1 MKKGYLIFLWLVSL
15 LVAFVFPI
23 QAESNY
29 TKEDMEKTL
38 AIFAAQNKWYQET
51 DIKAFS
57 EEVWAEH
64 GLLVLA
70 KTAKKQKI
78 DYQSITK
85 NDRWEIV
92 YNINKNNQWKY
103 LGTTPENYLVEN
115 PDYPADAYNGK
126 PFSQFNWI
134 ENQNEKTSLWQKIR
148 WLSEAEQARQRHYY
162 INLIKD
168 SFEAEFGKG
177 FDRENIT
184 PQMEEAMLRAAILVY
199 PMAEGKRTLI
209 SFRNKGKNG
218 KTYEV
223 TASMPKDWPG
233 PPEPGSESESGTTTE
248 ELVQPLIPQATDFGG
263 AELRLAS
270 EKPGQE
276 IFDVAKGIP
285 ATEKLYAN
293 VITDQYLAK
302 CQWEKRTVTAEEKK
316 YEKDKKTGKT
326 KFIGTEKKVYTYMAI
341 KNATVYEIASAE
353 INNPVLPGGQ
363 LTLTPQ
369 NYSKVAVSMTQGSYQ
384 NGTTVDASFSIN
396 GQPVPVGE
404 MVPPSPKISADVLYQ
419 DGIVIPA
426 ETPNQK
432 DAPSTGK
439 VIYQLAFSYGGEF
452 PTIQEKNLT
461 GNPVTAHTPVVC
473 YPGLSERTF
482 SPGEKYPKAKD
493 EQRQY
498 LKEESFAITY
508 PLTGEHLDIPGYGD
522 RDYSTYTAKRQVRF
536 SFDVYEGADYTGIY
550 RPAGK
555 WYDFPAEA
563 ENDTTS
569 YFIPAWAKEGEKHN
583 ISFRSLPVNLRDEAS
598 KAFEYSANKDIKNEK
613 AVQDAA
619 MAVFGKVMDS
629 RILQIGDGR
638 NYASL
643 EMPVYPQV
651 GKLANRQ
658 DGIALGMPVDLMLT
672 TNSDLFYQ
680 ADSIKVVPHYFFV
693 DKQGKKTEVDLY
705 YHGNQ
710 KLKQINTANT
720 EIEQKARLNDF
731 ASWINKKYFEDTA
744 KLLEK
749 QKRNNDMSYQSY
761 LDAFTGSRY
770 VPLGDNSKLVIGERL
785 KLYSGRELAEQ
796 IKKPKEV
803 KTDEVYLSR
812 QNWYLRFFLPN
823 ETYAVAK
830 GTNFQGKS
838 GIRLREEPF
847 LHDGYLLVQIEWQIY
862 KNGELYF
869 RYLTEAT
876 GMGSL
881 PYKGQYGDSFFY
893 DSERRA
899 SQRLN

>member
-1 MKKGYLIFLWLVSL
+1 MKKRYRIVLGLISL
-15 LVAFVFPI
+15 LITFIFPI

-38 AIFAAQNKWYQET
+38 AIFAEQNEWYQKT
-51 DIKAFS
+51 DITAFS
-57 EEVWAEH
+57 QEIWKNY

-70 KTAKKQKI
+70 KTAQKQKI
-78 DYQSITK
+78 DYKSITK
-85 NDRWEIV
+85 NDKWEIA

-103 LGTTPENYLVEN
+103 LGTTPEGYLVEN
-115 PDYPADAYNGK
+115 PDYPADAYHGK
-126 PFSQFNWI
+126 PFNQFNWI
-134 ENQNEKTSLWQKIR
+134 ENQNERTSLWKKTELLTKDER
-148 WLSEAEQARQRHYY
+148 RRQRHYY

-184 PQMEEAMLRAAILVY
+184 KEMEEAMLKAAILVY
-199 PMAEGKRTLI
+199 PMAEGRRTLI
-209 SFRNKGKNG
+209 SFRNLGDDGKI
-218 KTYEV
+218 YEV

-233 PPEPGSESESGTTTE
+233 LPKLEIEITTE
-248 ELVQPLIPQATDFGG
+248 EPVQPLIPQATDFQRGI
-263 AELRLAS
+263 LRLAS

-293 VITDQYLAK
+293 VVVDQYKALYLP
-302 CQWEKRTVTAEEKK
+302 QKRIHIEWEKK
-316 YEKDKKTGKT
+316 YEKDRKTGKM
-326 KFIGTEKKVYTYMAI
+326 KLVGVEKKEYPYMDIAWVC
-341 KNATVYEIASAE
+341 VYEIASAE
-353 INNPVLPGGQ
+353 INSTVLPGGH

-369 NYSKVAVSMTQGSYQ
+369 NYSPVTVSMTSGGYQ
-384 NGTTVDASFSIN
+384 NGKVTDATLTIN
-396 GQPVPVGE
+396 GHTITAGDPIPA
-404 MVPPSPKISADVLYQ
+404 SSKTSADMLYQ

-432 DAPSTGK
+432 DAPTTGRA
-439 VIYQLAFSYGGEF
+439 VYRLAFSYGGDFAATKE
-452 PTIQEKNLT
+452 ESLT

-473 YPGLSERTF
+473 YPSLSERTF
-482 SPGEKYPKAKD
+482 GPGENYPKAKD
-493 EQRQY
+493 GQKQY
-498 LKEESFAITY
+498 LKEESFAVTY
-508 PLTGEHLDIPGYGD
+508 PLSGEHLAIPGYGS
-522 RDYSTYTAKRQVRF
+522 RDYSAYTAKRQVRF
-536 SFDVYEGADYTGIY
+536 SFDVYEGTDYTGIY

-555 WYDFPAEA
+555 WYDFPAGA
-563 ENDTTS
+563 EKDTAS
-569 YFIPAWAKEGEKHN
+569 YFIPAWAKEGEKHD

-598 KAFEYSANKDIKNEK
+598 QAFEYLANKDIKNEK
-613 AVQDAA
+613 AVQDFTV
-619 MAVFGKVMDS
+619 AVFGKVMDS
-629 RILQIGDGR
+629 RILQIADGR

-643 EMPVYPQV
+643 EMPVYPQA

-672 TNSDLFYQ
+672 TNSDLFYE

-705 YHGNQ
+705 YHANQ
-710 KLKQINTANT
+710 KLKQISAVNT
-720 EIEQKARLNDF
+720 EIEQKARLKDF
-731 ASWINKKYFEDTA
+731 SLWISNKHFDDTA

-749 QKRNNDMSYQSY
+749 QKRKNDMTYQTY
-761 LDAFTGSRY
+761 LDALIGSRY
-770 VPLGDNSKLVIGERL
+770 VPLGDNSRIVIGERL
-785 KLYSGRELAEQ
+785 KLYSGRDLADR
-796 IKKPKEV
+796 IKKPREV
-803 KTDEVYLSR
+803 KTDDVYLSR

-830 GTNFQGKS
+830 GTSFQGKT
-838 GIRLREEPF
+838 GIRLNEEPF
-847 LHDGYLLVQIEWQIY
+847 LHDGYLLVQLEWQIY

-869 RYLTEAT
+869 SYLTEPKGT
-876 GMGSL
+876 GNL
-881 PYKGQYGDSFFY
+881 PYQGQYGDSFFY